1 MGKQQKSGSTKVY
14 KEEDSQKEGKEGA
27 KGGDDDPA
35 PIMNAL
41 QMLQF
46 GLKLNRKSET
56 VVSEEPGS
64 STEPSPK
71 GKKAKKKEK
80 REKEKKAKEDSRPR
94 NGAGSRR
101 KRRR

>member
-1 MGKQQKSGSTKVY
+1 MGQR
-14 KEEDSQKEGKEGA
+14 EGKEGA

-80 REKEKKAKEDSRPR
+80 KEKEKKAKEDKKKKKKKKKKK
-94 NGAGSRR
+94 G
-101 KRRR
+101 KRGKKKKKKKKKKS

>member
-1 MGKQQKSGSTKVY
+1 MGRSRETSRTLSERSEERTSSSKEHQRSSSTKVD
-14 KEEDSQKEGKEGA
+14 KEEDSQREGKEAA

-56 VVSEEPGS
+56 VVSEEPGT

-71 GKKAKKKEK
+71 GKKAKKREKKEK
-80 REKEKKAKEDSRPR
+80 
-94 NGAGSRR
+94 
-101 KRRR
+101 